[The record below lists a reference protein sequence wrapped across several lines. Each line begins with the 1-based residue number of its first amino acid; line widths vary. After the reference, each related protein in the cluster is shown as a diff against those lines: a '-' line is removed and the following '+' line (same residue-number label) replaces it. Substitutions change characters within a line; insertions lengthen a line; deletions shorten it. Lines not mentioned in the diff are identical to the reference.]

1 VLKHRLCLS
10 LVATSMLVS
19 PVLAQST
26 CAPEKLNAAI
36 DAYAA
41 EPFGV
46 GAWRK
51 LNGLGDPG
59 SGDGNSS
66 FGSYENAETWR
77 KTIAEVAPGNEVL
90 ANPAYECRI
99 GYPHEVLQARIASFG
114 KSSDYVKQWLRGQ
127 EAVLKACGGDTTAKL
142 AADAPPPNLRPA
154 EIDLL
159 KQDRAYQEAS
169 ISFYVSPQAA
179 IPMFKAIAASNSPH
193 KAAARYNVANILAN
207 AKNVVEA
214 RAEAKAILA
223 DASLASVH
231 DITRELQGYISNIED
246 TAQGWTELIDATVE
260 TLNQPLTAITA
271 NPKAE
276 AAYNRAVYD
285 IGFAGVTA
293 KKDDWWVTN
302 TLPADAT
309 LSKAIADA
317 ARKHPMALWMMSGQ
331 SVDKPFTQAPWA
343 LVGDK
348 WQAWSASYIDR
359 ALALQPKALPTLP
372 KLVLESLKAK
382 PDDASRMSLWTA
394 AKDASAKA
402 ASSCGDAPETG
413 AVLTLAMQ
421 ATRLSAMANRYDEI
435 YSNLPALK
443 LDAKGGYGKILL
455 PKLMQ
460 HVLASGN
467 VEEGRRLRDAFITA
481 ELLNAFGSTDQ
492 SYQREPYAQF
502 MSWVAEDKDHF
513 VKALGLMQ
521 EKLSPTVLNMLPA
534 AELRGLGEN
543 PVFSA
548 EQRALLKRAAWTRN
562 YVRGISNS
570 DRTTADMLAAN
581 AELSAAYE
589 AVKKEF
595 PKLKSERVLALTI
608 LRNPRFGILLNS
620 PDWSDAIETKR
631 DVFNALDL
639 YDPNDKNWWCP
650 LEVDRQLGAVRADYD
665 EAAGLTGVRDYNSKA
680 LAMVL
685 DTDSLAKADAA
696 REVVLK
702 QHPMVK
708 AVNWKEVQAL
718 AKAPSAPQKLA
729 KEAIRWA
736 KASKGDDGAP
746 EALAL
751 AVRASRYGC
760 RWHGSVKAYSKPAQ
774 ELLKAK
780 FADTTWAAQ
789 TPYWFDCVD
798 TTYDAQFN
806 KIQSCKPRSW
816 PKQALP
822 K

>member
-1 VLKHRLCLS
+1 MLKRRLLLS

-19 PVLAQST
+19 PVLAQTT
-26 CAPEKLNAAI
+26 CAPEKLSAAI

-46 GAWRK
+46 AAWRR
-51 LNGLGDPG
+51 LNGLGVPG
-59 SGDGNSS
+59 AADYYGSTS
-66 FGSYENAETWR
+66 SYENNESWR
-77 KTIAEVAPGNEVL
+77 KTIADVAPGNEAL
-90 ANPAYECRI
+90 ANPNYDCRI
-99 GYPHEVLQARIASFG
+99 GYPHEVLLARIASFG

-127 EAVLKACGGDTTAKL
+127 EAVLKACGGDANAKL
-142 AADAPPPNLRPA
+142 AADAPPPNLKSA
-154 EIDLL
+154 DLDLL
-159 KQDRAYQEAS
+159 KHDRAYQEAS
-169 ISFYVSPQAA
+169 VLFYTSPPTA
-179 IPMFKAIAASNSPH
+179 IPLFKAIASGNSPH

-214 RAEAKAILA
+214 RAEVKAILA
-223 DASLASVH
+223 DSTLASVH
-231 DITRELQGYISNIED
+231 DITRELQGYIANIED

-260 TLNQPLTAITA
+260 TLNQPLAAITA

-285 IGFAGVTA
+285 IGYVGITA

-317 ARKHPMALWMMSGQ
+317 ARKHPMALWMMTGQ

-348 WQAWSASYIDR
+348 WQSWSTSYVDR
-359 ALALQPKALPTLP
+359 ASVLQPSQLPTLP
-372 KLVLESLKAK
+372 KMVLDSLKAK
-382 PDDASRMSLWTA
+382 PDDATRKAMWA
-394 AKDASAKA
+394 AALDASTKA
-402 ASSCGDAPETG
+402 ASSCGDAPETA
-413 AVLTLAMQ
+413 AVFTLAMQ

-435 YSNLPALK
+435 YANLPSLK
-443 LDAKGGYGKILL
+443 FDSKGSIGKILV

-460 HVLASGN
+460 HILASGN
-467 VEEGRRLRDAFITA
+467 MEEGRRLRDVLVTDD
-481 ELLNAFGSTDQ
+481 LLKSFGSAEQ

-502 MSWVAEDKDHF
+502 LTWVAEDKDRF
-513 VKALGLMQ
+513 VQALGKMQ
-521 EKLSPTVLNMLPA
+521 EKLSPTLLNLLPA
-534 AELRGLGEN
+534 AELRGLGDDK
-543 PVFSA
+543 VFSA

-562 YVRGISNS
+562 YARGIANS
-570 DRTTADMLAAN
+570 DKTTTDMLAAN
-581 AELSAAYE
+581 AELSAAYD
-589 AVKKEF
+589 AVKKEL
-595 PKLKSERVLALTI
+595 PKLKTERALALTI
-608 LRNPRFGILLNS
+608 LRNPRFGILVNS

-631 DVFNALDL
+631 DVFNQLDL
-639 YDPNDKNWWCP
+639 YDANDKNWWCP
-650 LEVDRQLGAVRADYD
+650 LEVDRQLGAIRTDYD
-665 EAAGLTGVRDYNSKA
+665 EAAGLAGVKDYNGKA

-685 DTDSLAKADAA
+685 EPAALSKTDAA
-696 REVVLK
+696 RDALLK

-708 AVNWKEVQAL
+708 AVNWKEVQSL
-718 AKAPSAPQKLA
+718 AQAPSAPEKLA

-751 AVRASRYGC
+751 AVRATRYGC

-780 FADTTWAAQ
+780 FATTTWAAQ

-798 TTYDAQFN
+798 TTYDAQYN
-806 KIQSCKPRSW
+806 KVQNCKPRTW
-816 PKQALP
+816 PRQALP

>member
-1 VLKHRLCLS
+1 LLKHHLCLS

-19 PVLAQST
+19 PVLAQSA
-26 CAPEKLNAAI
+26 CAPEKLSAAI

-46 GAWRK
+46 AAWRK

-59 SGDGNSS
+59 ADDYLGNTN
-66 FGSYENAETWR
+66 SYEISESWR
-77 KTIAEVAPGNEVL
+77 KTIAEVAPGNETL
-90 ANPAYECRI
+90 ANPAYDCRI
-99 GYPHEVLQARIASFG
+99 GYPHDVLKARIASFG
-114 KSSDYVKQWLRGQ
+114 KTSDYVKQWLRGQ
-127 EAVLKACGGDTTAKL
+127 EAVLKACGGDAAAKL
-142 AADAPPPNLRPA
+142 AEDAPPATLKPA
-154 EIDLL
+154 ELEML
-159 KQDRAYQEAS
+159 KQDRAYQAAS
-169 ISFYVSPQAA
+169 ILFYTSPSTA
-179 IPMFKAIAASNSPH
+179 IPLFKAIAASTSPH

-214 RAEAKAILA
+214 RAEVKAILA

-246 TAQGWTELIDATVE
+246 SAQGWTELIDTTVA
-260 TLNQPLTAITA
+260 TLNQPLAAITA
-271 NPKAE
+271 SPKAE
-276 AAYNRAVYD
+276 AEYNRAVND
-285 IGFAGVTA
+285 IAFAGVTA

-317 ARKHPMALWMMSGQ
+317 ARKHPMALWIMAGQ
-331 SVDKPFTQAPWA
+331 SVDKPYTQAPWA
-343 LVGDK
+343 LAGEK
-348 WQAWSASYIDR
+348 WQAWSMSYVDR
-359 ALALQPKALPTLP
+359 AMALQATPLPALP
-372 KLVLESLKAK
+372 KSVLESLKAK
-382 PDDASRMSLWTA
+382 PDDATRKALWRA
-394 AKDASAKA
+394 ALDASTKA
-402 ASSCGDAPETG
+402 NSTCGDAPETG
-413 AVLTLAMQ
+413 AVMTLAMQ

-435 YSNLPALK
+435 YTNLPALK
-443 LDAKGGYGKILL
+443 LDSKGSMKTILL

-460 HVLASGN
+460 HILASGN
-467 VEEGRRLRDAFITA
+467 VEEGRRLRDAFITDD
-481 ELLNAFGSTDQ
+481 LLSSFAGDQ

-502 MSWVAEDKDHF
+502 LSWVAEDEVRY

-521 EKLSPTVLNMLPA
+521 EKLSPTLLNLLPA
-534 AELRGLGEN
+534 ADLRGLGDN
-543 PVFSA
+543 AAFSP

-562 YVRGISNS
+562 YARGIAIS
-570 DRTTADMLAAN
+570 DKTTADMLAAN
-581 AELSAAYE
+581 PELSAAFD

-595 PKLKSERVLALTI
+595 PKLKTERVLALTI
-608 LRNPRFGILLNS
+608 LRNPRFGMLVNS

-631 DVFNALDL
+631 DVFTALDD

-665 EAAGLTGVRDYNSKA
+665 EAAGLTGVKDYNGKA
-680 LAMVL
+680 LALVL
-685 DTDSLAKADAA
+685 ESDGVAKLDAA
-696 REVVLK
+696 REAVLK

-708 AVNWKEVQAL
+708 AVDWKEVQAL
-718 AKAPSAPQKLA
+718 VKAPSAPEKLA
-729 KEAIRWA
+729 REAIRWG

-751 AVRASRYGC
+751 AVRATRYGC

-774 ELLKAK
+774 EMLKAK
-780 FADTTWAAQ
+780 FGTTTWAAQ

-806 KIQSCKPRSW
+806 KVANCKPRSW